1 MGAELSPGLEASLPG
16 AYSLDAKFLV
26 LSRPTA
32 SGTEQTAGNVKW
44 CRDFAWAKAQAPP
57 DEQWGEHFAR

>member
-44 CRDFAWAKAQAPP
+44 CRDFAWAKAQASP